1 MDLLPDAQQEAIAWS
16 ARSLIEQYDAPARL
30 NMQPPADSML
40 DDRFWK
46 QAAEQGF
53 FSLGLPEE
61 YGGAGLGTAE
71 ETLLFRE
78 IGRGLVP
85 GPFLGTVLA
94 AHVAA
99 RAGDSRLAQRFAE
112 GETAG
117 VAERDSSG
125 LLRTQDAFE
134 PAWWLV
140 LDEHDTALL
149 PTDAVAV
156 TTTKPA
162 VDPAV
167 RLAEL
172 EITGVPTHTVVRK
185 EYDAH
190 AHAGVLVAAMLSGIC
205 EATRDQSRDYV
216 CTRQQFGAQLG
227 SFQSV
232 KHRCADMA
240 MLAESLTG
248 LVHLAALFLDEGTTD
263 ADLLWASARALAG
276 SYAIASVGDNIQN
289 HGAIGFT
296 AELHAHLYQKRAH
309 SLTQLLS
316 TAFELRHAVLDAA
329 PSRSDAK
336 ETH

>member
-1 MDLLPDAQQEAIAWS
+1 MDLLPDTQQEAIAWS

-30 NMQPPADSML
+30 NTQTPTDSIL
-40 DDRFWK
+40 DHTFWK

-53 FSLGLPEE
+53 FCLGLPDEH
-61 YGGAGLGTAE
+61 GGAGLGTAE

-94 AHVAA
+94 AHIAA
-99 RAGDSRLAQRFAE
+99 RAGDSKLAQRFAD
-112 GETAG
+112 GESAG
-117 VAERDSSG
+117 LAEKDSAG
-125 LLRTQDAFE
+125 RLRTQDAFD

-140 LDEHDTALL
+140 LDEHGATLLAADAGTVTA
-149 PTDAVAV
+149 
-156 TTTKPA
+156 TKPT

-167 RLAEL
+167 RFAEL
-172 EITGVPTHTVVRK
+172 QVTGAPTYTIARK
-185 EYDAH
+185 DYNAH
-190 AHAGVLVAAMLSGIC
+190 AHACLLVAAMLSGIC

-216 CTRQQFGAQLG
+216 STREQFGAPIG

-240 MLAESLTG
+240 VRAEALTG
-248 LVHLAALFLDEGTTD
+248 LVHLAALSLDEDTAD
-263 ADLLWASARALAG
+263 VDLLWASARALAG

-289 HGAIGFT
+289 HGAIGYT

-336 ETH
+336 EAH